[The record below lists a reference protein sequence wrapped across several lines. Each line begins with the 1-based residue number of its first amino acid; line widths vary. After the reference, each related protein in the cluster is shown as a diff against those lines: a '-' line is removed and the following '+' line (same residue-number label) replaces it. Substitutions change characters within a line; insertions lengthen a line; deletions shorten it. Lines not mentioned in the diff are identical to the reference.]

1 MANGYWGYS
10 WHELFE
16 RGGEVMWPILICSV
30 LGLAIALERIIFFLW
45 YMTPYNGLVR
55 SLQRLVQTGDLDRAQ
70 KLAANRHGPVARAA
84 ESYLSR
90 VSMTSEA
97 REEIVGRIVSES
109 VSKLETRLHW
119 LSIIGVLA
127 PMLGLLGTVAGLV
140 EAFNMIEKAGGQ
152 VQPKDLA
159 SGIWAALLTT
169 VFGLVVALPSLAV
182 YHLLENRVNTIL
194 LQCQWIV
201 SHLNEWLLKQPS
213 VHRAANEPL
222 ELMPDEKL
230 TSVGGG

>member
-1 MANGYWGYS
+1 MWGYS
-10 WHELFE
+10 WHDLFL
-16 RGGEVMWPILICSV
+16 RGGAVMWPILVCSV
-30 LGLAIALERIIFFLW
+30 LALAITVERCIVFLW
-45 YMTPYNGLVR
+45 HFTPFNGLIR
-55 SLQRLVQTGDLDRAQ
+55 SLEQYVRNGNLEQAEHIAEV
-70 KLAANRHGPVARAA
+70 RHGPTARAA
-84 ESYLSR
+84 ESYL
-90 VSMTSEA
+90 THLNLTPEA
-97 REEIVGRIVSES
+97 RDDIVGRVVSQS
-109 VSKLETRLHW
+109 VSVLETRLHW

-140 EAFNMIEKAGGQ
+140 EAFNNIERAGGQ

-182 YHLLENRVNTIL
+182 YHFLENRVNTVL

-201 SHLNEWLLKQPS
+201 SHLNEWLLKQPARHHDS
-213 VHRAANEPL
+213 ADGL

>member
-1 MANGYWGYS
+1 MWDYS
-10 WHELFE
+10 FRELFL
-16 RGGEVMWPILICSV
+16 RGGGIMWPILGCSII
-30 LGLAIALERIIFFLW
+30 GLAIAVERIAVFLW
-45 YMTPYNGLVR
+45 YSTPFNGLVR
-55 SLQRLVQTGDLDRAQ
+55 SIEQRVRRGDLV
-70 KLAANRHGPVARAA
+70 AAEQVAAARHGPTARAA
-84 ESYLSR
+84 ETYLKHLEL
-90 VSMTSEA
+90 TPEA
-97 REEIVGRIVSES
+97 RDDIVGRVVSQS
-109 VSKLETRLHW
+109 VSVLETRLHW

-140 EAFNMIEKAGGQ
+140 EAFNNIERAGGQ

-169 VFGLVVALPSLAV
+169 VFGLIVALPSLAV
-182 YHLLENRVNTIL
+182 YHFLENRVNTVL

-213 VHRAANEPL
+213 RRADSNDGIV
-222 ELMPDEKL
+222 ELLPDEKL

>member
-1 MANGYWGYS
+1 MWGYS
-10 WHELFE
+10 WHDLFE
-16 RGGEVMWPILICSV
+16 RGGEVMWPILVCSV
-30 LGLAIALERIIFFLW
+30 LALAITVERFIVFIWHF
-45 YMTPYNGLVR
+45 TPFTGLVR
-55 SLQRLVQTGDLDRAQ
+55 GLEQHVRRGDLDAAEH
-70 KLAANRHGPVARAA
+70 LAANRHGPTARAA
-84 ESYLSR
+84 ESYLAHR
-90 VSMTSEA
+90 NLTPEA
-97 REEIVGRIVSES
+97 RDDIVGRVVSQS
-109 VSKLETRLHW
+109 VSVLETRLHW

-140 EAFNMIEKAGGQ
+140 EAFNNIEKAGGQ

-169 VFGLVVALPSLAV
+169 VFGLVVALPALAV
-182 YHLLENRVNTIL
+182 YHFLENRVNTVL

-201 SHLNEWLLKQPS
+201 SHLNEWLLKQPARHS
-213 VHRAANEPL
+213 DSAEAM